1 MLQLQKKSLRK
12 KIKQKLN
19 ALSIQDQMEKSG
31 AITRHL
37 IESDLWKKVD
47 GILCFISMD
56 DEVSTTGIVKTA
68 LDQGKAVAVP
78 HMHGDEMDF
87 HMISSLD
94 ENWILHPFGVQEPRQ
109 EWPVFDPSRYEEG
122 SVLMI
127 TPGLAFDRTGIRLG
141 RGKGYYDRY
150 VEKYCG
156 ILVSIAICFAFQV
169 VDHVPAAPHDC
180 KVSRIVTENEIIST
194 G

>member
-1 MLQLQKKSLRK
+1 
-12 KIKQKLN
+12 
-19 ALSIQDQMEKSG
+19 
-31 AITRHL
+31 
-37 IESDLWKKVD
+37 
-47 GILCFISMD
+47 MD
-56 DEVSTTGIVKTA
+56 DEVSTTGIVKAA

-87 HMISSLD
+87 HTITSLD
-94 ENWILHPFGVQEPRQ
+94 ENWILHPYGVQEPRQ

-127 TPGLAFDRTGIRLG
+127 TPGLAFDRKGIRLG

-156 ILVSIAICFAFQV
+156 ILVSIAICFAFQM
-169 VDHVPAAPHDC
+169 VDRVPAAPHDC
-180 KVSRIVTENEIIST
+180 KVSRIVTENGIIST